1 LFRYIS
7 LVTFLIAPL
16 TLFAQTATVT
26 PSATTAASV
35 TLNLIP
41 IDTRLTT
48 LDGLTYTQRGDE
60 VKSYQDFHTIFDPL
74 NDFETERLINHSQS
88 VLVISKLV
96 ESAGLIG
103 AVVSVVGLLTS
114 SSSQQTPWWIMAAGG
129 AVVFDIG
136 TFFGAD
142 AQTSKFNAVQRYNR
156 FAYGREQVLPQAPA
170 DEKSMLPVAAPSVVT
185 TPSITTMPSATVT
198 RDNKGQVNAHQ

>member
-1 LFRYIS
+1 M
-7 LVTFLIAPL
+7 
-16 TLFAQTATVT
+16 T
-26 PSATTAASV
+26 PSATAAVSV

-74 NDFETERLINHSQS
+74 NDFETERLINHSES
-88 VLVISKLV
+88 ALVTSKLI

-103 AVVSVVGLLTS
+103 VVVGVVGLLTS
-114 SSSQQTPWWIMAAGG
+114 LSSQQTPWWITAAGG

-136 TFFGAD
+136 TFFGTD

-156 FAYGREQVLPQAPA
+156 FAYGREQVLPQAPM
-170 DEKSMLPVAAPSVVT
+170 DEKSMLPVAV
-185 TPSITTMPSATVT
+185 PSATVT
-198 RDNKGQVNAHQ
+198 PVSKGQLNARQ

>member
-1 LFRYIS
+1 M
-7 LVTFLIAPL
+7 V
-16 TLFAQTATVT
+16 TVT
-26 PSATTAASV
+26 PSTTAAAV
-35 TLNLIP
+35 TLNLVP

-60 VKSYQDFHTIFDPL
+60 VKNYQDFHTIFDPL
-74 NDFETERLINHSQS
+74 NDFETERLINHSES
-88 VLVISKLV
+88 TLVTSKLI

-103 AVVSVVGLLTS
+103 VVVGVVGLLTS
-114 SSSQQTPWWIMAAGG
+114 PSSEQTPWWITAVGG

-156 FAYGREQVLPQAPA
+156 FAYGREQVLPQAPT
-170 DEKSMLPVAAPSVVT
+170 DEKSMLPGA
-185 TPSITTMPSATVT
+185 TPSIALTPGITAVPSATVT
-198 RDNKGQVNAHQ
+198 PDSKGQVNAHQ

>member
-1 LFRYIS
+1 M
-7 LVTFLIAPL
+7 
-16 TLFAQTATVT
+16 T
-26 PSATTAASV
+26 PSVTAAASV
-35 TLNLIP
+35 TFNLIP

-48 LDGLTYTQRGDE
+48 LDGLTYIQRGDE

-74 NDFETERLINHSQS
+74 NDFETERLIKHSES
-88 VLVISKLV
+88 ALVTSKLV

-103 AVVSVVGLLTS
+103 VMMGVVGLLTS
-114 SSSQQTPWWIMAAGG
+114 SSNQQNPWWITSMGG

-156 FAYGREQVLPQAPA
+156 FAYGREAVLPQAPT
-170 DEKSMLPVAAPSVVT
+170 DEKSMLPVAVPSVAS
-185 TPSITTMPSATVT
+185 TPSAAVT
-198 RDNKGQVNAHQ
+198 PNTKGQVNSAK

>member
-1 LFRYIS
+1 MLRYLS
-7 LVTFLIAPL
+7 FVTCLIFPL
-16 TLFAQTATVT
+16 ALFAQTATMT
-26 PSATTAASV
+26 PSVTAAASV
-35 TLNLIP
+35 TFNLIP

-48 LDGLTYTQRGDE
+48 LDGLTYIQRGDE

-74 NDFETERLINHSQS
+74 NDFETERLIKHSES
-88 VLVISKLV
+88 ALVTSKLV

-103 AVVSVVGLLTS
+103 VMMGVVGLLTS
-114 SSSQQTPWWIMAAGG
+114 SSNQQNPWWITSMGG

-156 FAYGREQVLPQAPA
+156 FAYGREAVLPQAPT
-170 DEKSMLPVAAPSVVT
+170 DEKSMLPVAVPSVAS
-185 TPSITTMPSATVT
+185 TPSAAVT
-198 RDNKGQVNAHQ
+198 PNTKGQVNSAK

>member
-1 LFRYIS
+1 M
-7 LVTFLIAPL
+7 
-16 TLFAQTATVT
+16 T

-41 IDTRLTT
+41 VDTRLTT
-48 LDGLTYTQRGDE
+48 LDGLTCTQRGDE

-88 VLVISKLV
+88 VFVTSKLV

-103 AVVSVVGLLTS
+103 VVVGVVGLLTS
-114 SSSQQTPWWIMAAGG
+114 SSSQQTPWWITAAGG

-142 AQTSKFNAVQRYNR
+142 AQTSKFNAIQRYNR
-156 FAYGREQVLPQAPA
+156 FAYGREQVLPQAPT
-170 DEKSMLPVAAPSVVT
+170 DEKSMLPVAE
-185 TPSITTMPSATVT
+185 PSATAT
-198 RDNKGQVNAHQ
+198 PNIKGQVNGAK

>member
-1 LFRYIS
+1 LLRSLTLFVI
-7 LVTFLIAPL
+7 FLIAPL
-16 TLFAQTATVT
+16 TLCAQTATVT
-26 PSATTAASV
+26 PTATAAASV

-41 IDTRLTT
+41 IDTRFSTI
-48 LDGLTYTQRGDE
+48 DGLTYAQSGDE
-60 VKSYQDFHTIFDPL
+60 VKSYQDFHQIFDPI
-74 NDFETERLINHSQS
+74 NDFETERLINHSESTQ
-88 VLVISKLV
+88 VTSKLV

-103 AVVSVVGLLTS
+103 VVAGVVGLLTS
-114 SSSQQTPWWIMAAGG
+114 SSNQQTPWWITAAGG

-170 DEKSMLPVAAPSVVT
+170 DEKSMLPIATPSVAT
-185 TPSITTMPSATVT
+185 TPNATVT
-198 RDNKGQVNAHQ
+198 PDGKGQINGHQ

>member
-1 LFRYIS
+1 LLRSLTLFVI
-7 LVTFLIAPL
+7 FLIAPL
-16 TLFAQTATVT
+16 TLCAQTATVT
-26 PSATTAASV
+26 PTATAAASV

-41 IDTRLTT
+41 IDTRFSTI
-48 LDGLTYTQRGDE
+48 DGLTYAQSGDE
-60 VKSYQDFHTIFDPL
+60 VKSYQDFHQIFDPI
-74 NDFETERLINHSQS
+74 NDFETERLINHSESTQ
-88 VLVISKLV
+88 VTSKLV

-103 AVVSVVGLLTS
+103 VVAGVVGLLTS
-114 SSSQQTPWWIMAAGG
+114 SSNQQTPWWITAAGG

-170 DEKSMLPVAAPSVVT
+170 DEKSMLPVAAPGVAA
-185 TPSITTMPSATVT
+185 TPNTTVT
-198 RDNKGQVNAHQ
+198 PDITGQVNAHQ

>member
-1 LFRYIS
+1 LLRYLS
-7 LVTFLIAPL
+7 FVTCLIFPL
-16 TLFAQTATVT
+16 ALFAQTATMT
-26 PSATTAASV
+26 PSVTAAASV
-35 TLNLIP
+35 TFNLIP

-48 LDGLTYTQRGDE
+48 LDGLTYIQRGDE

-74 NDFETERLINHSQS
+74 NDFETERLIKHSES
-88 VLVISKLV
+88 ALVTSKLV

-103 AVVSVVGLLTS
+103 VMMGVVGLLTS
-114 SSSQQTPWWIMAAGG
+114 SSNQQNPWWITSMGG

-156 FAYGREQVLPQAPA
+156 FAYGREAVLPQAPT
-170 DEKSMLPVAAPSVVT
+170 DEKSMLPVAVPSVAS
-185 TPSITTMPSATVT
+185 TPSAAVT
-198 RDNKGQVNAHQ
+198 PNTKGQVNSAK

>member
-1 LFRYIS
+1 LLSSLTLFVI
-7 LVTFLIAPL
+7 FLIAPL
-16 TLFAQTATVT
+16 TLWAQTASVT
-26 PSATTAASV
+26 PAATAAASV

-48 LDGLTYTQRGDE
+48 LDGLTYIQSGDE
-60 VKSYQDFHTIFDPL
+60 VKSYRDFHSIFDPL

-88 VLVISKLV
+88 VFVASKLV

-103 AVVSVVGLLTS
+103 VVVGVVELFTHS
-114 SSSQQTPWWIMAAGG
+114 SNQTPWWITAAGG
-129 AVVFDIG
+129 GVVFDIG

-156 FAYGREQVLPQAPA
+156 FAYGREQVLPQTSV
-170 DEKSMLPVAAPSVVT
+170 DEKSLLPMASPNAPA
-185 TPSITTMPSATVT
+185 TP
-198 RDNKGQVNAHQ
+198 NGKGQVNSAK

>member
-1 LFRYIS
+1 LLRSLTLFVI
-7 LVTFLIAPL
+7 FLIAPL
-16 TLFAQTATVT
+16 TLCAQTATVT
-26 PSATTAASV
+26 PTATAAASV

-41 IDTRLTT
+41 IDTRFSTI
-48 LDGLTYTQRGDE
+48 DGLTYAQSGDE
-60 VKSYQDFHTIFDPL
+60 VKSYQDFHQIFDPI
-74 NDFETERLINHSQS
+74 NDFETERLINHSESTQ
-88 VLVISKLV
+88 VTSKLV

-103 AVVSVVGLLTS
+103 VVAGVVGLLTS
-114 SSSQQTPWWIMAAGG
+114 SSNQQTPWWITAAGG

-170 DEKSMLPVAAPSVVT
+170 DEKSMLPVTAPGVAA
-185 TPSITTMPSATVT
+185 TPNTTVT
-198 RDNKGQVNAHQ
+198 PDIKGQVNAHQ